1 MNTRV
6 KVSAPRSS
14 SAAPRVVRSHQST
27 GQKQRSHSRPSAQP
41 RTRAT
46 VQRQRHLQPV
56 RTPKKKTQIFK
67 VRRNPFVAAP
77 SLKKRLR
84 WALAVLLVLLALLVQ
99 QVSELQIFGGDQFRA
114 AGEDIRVRATTLP
127 AERGAIFDRTGQEI
141 AMSVPMRTLYA
152 DPKAV
157 TDPVGAAKAVSS
169 MMGFDAAKEAEL
181 AATFAARE
189 SNFSFIAR
197 QVDPKI
203 VKAIIALKIPGIGS
217 YEEPARTIVG
227 ASAKSVI
234 GKTDTDGVGTAGLE
248 LKYNDI
254 LTGTNGRFVREQ
266 DNQGRSIPGS
276 NSTEVEPQ
284 PGQDLVLTLDRSI
297 QYQVDQILAEQ
308 VARVGAR
315 GGTAMVMNSKTGD
328 IYAMANV
335 RRNADGTFTNT
346 SGNFAA
352 VDAHETGS
360 VAKVF
365 SVAAAI
371 NEGAIAPETTFHVP
385 GAQVF
390 DKFLIRDAY
399 PHPLQEMTVKEILV
413 KSSNLGTVLAAQRIS
428 SPTLES
434 YLHAFGFGSKSDLD
448 LPDESAGIL
457 KPVKK
462 WQGTEKITVAYG
474 YGFASTSVQLLSAVN
489 VIANN
494 GVYVAPRL
502 VSAVIDQNG
511 KTKYLEQSSA
521 HEVLKSSTAEQM
533 NLMMRDVICYGTG
546 TKAQIP
552 GMTIAGKTG
561 TGYKIQSDGTYGTDE
576 GGRKYFASFVGFLP
590 AEDPQV
596 TVLVS
601 IDEPDAGSRDRF
613 GGTAAAPVFAEIGGV
628 VARELRIKPAAT
640 TQPCGRVDPY
650 ARANEAAH

>member
-1 MNTRV
+1 MKANATRAV
-6 KVSAPRSS
+6 G
-14 SAAPRVVRSHQST
+14 PRVERSHQST
-27 GQKQRSHSRPSAQP
+27 GQKQRTHSRPNTAQRSRSAE
-41 RTRAT
+41 
-46 VQRQRHLQPV
+46 QRPRHLQPV
-56 RTPKKKTQIFK
+56 RTQPKKSTKLK
-67 VRRNPFVAAP
+67 VRRASFAAAP

-84 WALAVLLVLLALLVQ
+84 WALAILLILLAILVA
-99 QVSELQIFGGDQFRA
+99 QVSRLQVFGGDKFRA
-114 AGEDIRVRATTLP
+114 AGADIRVRATTLP

-141 AMSVPMRTLYA
+141 AMSVPMMTLYA

-157 TDPVGAAKAVSS
+157 TDPVGAAKAIAGL
-169 MMGFDAAKEAEL
+169 MRFDAAKEQEMAT
-181 AATFAARE
+181 TFAARE

-203 VKAIIALKIPGIGS
+203 VKSITALKIPGIGS
-217 YEEPARTIVG
+217 YEEPSRTIVG
-227 ASAKSVI
+227 ASAKSVV

-254 LTGTNGRFVREQ
+254 LTGVNGRFVREQ
-266 DNQGRSIPGS
+266 DNEGRSIPGS
-276 NSTEVEPQ
+276 NSMEEQPQ

-297 QYQVDQILAEQ
+297 QYQVDQLLAEQ
-308 VARVGAR
+308 VARIGAR

-335 RRNADGTFTNT
+335 RRNKDGSFTNT

-371 NEGAIAPETTFHVP
+371 DAGAISPDTTFHVP

-390 DKFLIRDAY
+390 DKYFIRDAY

-413 KSSNLGTVLAAQRIS
+413 KSSNLGTVLAVQRIS

-434 YLHAFGFGSKSDLD
+434 YLHAFGFGAKSDLD

-494 GVYVAPRL
+494 GVYVAPRM

-511 KTKYLEQSSA
+511 KTKYLEQSSTR
-521 HEVLKSSTAEQM
+521 EVLKSTTAQQM

-546 TKAQIP
+546 VKAQIP

-561 TGYKIQSDGTYGTDE
+561 TGYKIQADGTYGTDE
-576 GGRKYFASFVGFLP
+576 SGRKYFASFVGFLP

-596 TVLVS
+596 TILVS

-640 TQPCGRVDPY
+640 TRPCNRVDPY
-650 ARANEAAH
+650 ARENEAAH

>member
-6 KVSAPRSS
+6 KASAPR
-14 SAAPRVVRSHQST
+14 AHAPRVERSHQST
-27 GQKQRSHSRPSAQP
+27 GQKQRSHSRPSAAP
-41 RTRAT
+41 RSRVAG
-46 VQRQRHLQPV
+46 QRPRHLQPV
-56 RTPKKKTQIFK
+56 RTQPKKASKLN
-67 VRRNPFVAAP
+67 VRRGSFDAAP

-84 WALAVLLVLLALLVQ
+84 WALAILLLLLAILVA
-99 QVSELQIFGGDQFRA
+99 QVSRLQVFGGDKFRA
-114 AGEDIRVRATTLP
+114 AGADIRVRATTLP

-141 AMSVPMRTLYA
+141 AMSVPMMTLYA

-157 TDPVGAAKAVSS
+157 TDPVGAAKAIAGL
-169 MMGFDAAKEAEL
+169 MRFDAAKEQEM
-181 AATFAARE
+181 AATFAARK

-203 VKAIIALKIPGIGS
+203 VKSITALKIPGIGS
-217 YEEPARTIVG
+217 YEEPSRTIVG
-227 ASAKSVI
+227 ASAKSVV

-254 LTGTNGRFVREQ
+254 LTGVNGRFVREQ
-266 DNQGRSIPGS
+266 DNEGRSIPGS
-276 NSTEVEPQ
+276 NSMEEQPQ

-297 QYQVDQILAEQ
+297 QYQVDQLLAEQ
-308 VARVGAR
+308 VARIGAR

-335 RRNADGTFTNT
+335 RRNKDGSFTNT

-371 NEGAIAPETTFHVP
+371 DAGAITPDTTFHVP

-428 SPTLES
+428 STTLES

-494 GVYVAPRL
+494 GVYVAPRM

-511 KTKYLEQSSA
+511 KTKYLEQSSTR
-521 HEVLKSSTAEQM
+521 EVLKSSTAQQM

-561 TGYKIQSDGTYGTDE
+561 TGYKIQADGTYGTDE

-590 AEDPQV
+590 AENPQV

-601 IDEPDAGSRDRF
+601 IDEPNAGSRDRF

-640 TQPCGRVDPY
+640 TQPCSRVDPY

>member
-6 KVSAPRSS
+6 KASAPR
-14 SAAPRVVRSHQST
+14 AHAPRVERSHQST
-27 GQKQRSHSRPSAQP
+27 GQKQRSHSRPSAAP
-41 RTRAT
+41 RSRVAG
-46 VQRQRHLQPV
+46 QRPRHLQPV
-56 RTPKKKTQIFK
+56 RTQPKKASKLN
-67 VRRNPFVAAP
+67 VRRGSFDAAP

-84 WALAVLLVLLALLVQ
+84 WALAILLLLLAILVA
-99 QVSELQIFGGDQFRA
+99 QVSRLQVFGGDKFRA
-114 AGEDIRVRATTLP
+114 AGADIRVRATTLP

-141 AMSVPMRTLYA
+141 AMSVPMMTLYA

-157 TDPVGAAKAVSS
+157 TDPVGAAKAIAGL
-169 MMGFDAAKEAEL
+169 MRFDAAKEQEM
-181 AATFAARE
+181 AATFAARK

-203 VKAIIALKIPGIGS
+203 VKSITALKIPGIGS
-217 YEEPARTIVG
+217 YEEPSRTIVG
-227 ASAKSVI
+227 ASAKSVV

-254 LTGTNGRFVREQ
+254 LTGVNGRFVREQ
-266 DNQGRSIPGS
+266 DNEGRSIPGS
-276 NSTEVEPQ
+276 NSMEEQPQ

-297 QYQVDQILAEQ
+297 QYQVDQLLAEQ
-308 VARVGAR
+308 VARIGAR

-335 RRNADGTFTNT
+335 RRNKDGSFTNT
-346 SGNFAA
+346 SGNFAV

-371 NEGAIAPETTFHVP
+371 DAGAITPDTTFHVP

-428 SPTLES
+428 STTLES

-494 GVYVAPRL
+494 GVYVAPRM

-511 KTKYLEQSSA
+511 KTKYLEQSSTR
-521 HEVLKSSTAEQM
+521 EVLKSSTAQQM

-561 TGYKIQSDGTYGTDE
+561 TGYKIQADGTYGTDE

-590 AEDPQV
+590 AENPQV

-601 IDEPDAGSRDRF
+601 IDEPNAGSRDRF

-640 TQPCGRVDPY
+640 TQPCSRVDPY

>member
-1 MNTRV
+1 VSSRTNIREPRAAATSRV
-6 KVSAPRSS
+6 T
-14 SAAPRVVRSHQST
+14 RSHGST
-27 GQKQRSHSRPSAQP
+27 AHQTRTRSRPSSTQRV
-41 RTRAT
+41 RTT
-46 VQRQRHLQPV
+46 EQRQRHLQPV
-56 RTPKKKTQIFK
+56 QTQQKKISKLP
-67 VRRNPFVAAP
+67 VRRASFIAAP

-84 WALAVLLVLLALLVQ
+84 WALGILLLLLAVLVA
-99 QVSELQIFGGDQFRA
+99 QVSRLQVFGGDKFRA
-114 AGEDIRVRATTLP
+114 AGIDNRVRATILP

-141 AMSVPMRTLYA
+141 AMSVPMMTLYA

-157 TDPVGAAKAVSS
+157 TDPAGTAKAVAGL
-169 MMGFDAAKEAEL
+169 MRFDATKEQEL
-181 AATFAARE
+181 ATTFAARK

-203 VKAIIALKIPGIGS
+203 VQSITALKLPGIGA

-227 ASAKSVI
+227 VSAKSVV

-254 LTGTNGRFVREQ
+254 LTGKNGRFVREQ

-276 NSTEVEPQ
+276 NSMEVQ
-284 PGQDLVLTLDRSI
+284 PRPGEDLVLTLDRSI
-297 QYQVDQILAEQ
+297 QYQVDQLLVEQ
-308 VARVGAR
+308 VAKVGAR
-315 GGTAMVMNSKTGD
+315 GGVAMVMNSKTGD

-335 RRNADGTFTNT
+335 RRNADGTLTNT

-352 VDAHETGS
+352 VDSHETGS

-365 SVAAAI
+365 SLAATI
-371 NEGAIAPETTFHVP
+371 NEGAITPDSTFHVP
-385 GAQVF
+385 GAQTF
-390 DKFLIRDAY
+390 DKYLIRDAY
-399 PHPLQEMTVKEILV
+399 PHPLQEMSVKEILV

-428 SPTLES
+428 SPTLAS
-434 YLHAFGFGSKSDLD
+434 YLHAFGFGAKSDLD

-494 GVYVAPRL
+494 GVYVAPRM
-502 VSAVIDQNG
+502 VSAVIDQSG
-511 KTKYLEQSSA
+511 KTKYLEQSST
-521 HEVLKSSTAEQM
+521 HEVLKSTTAQEM
-533 NLMMRDVICYGTG
+533 NLMMRDVVCYGTG
-546 TKAQIP
+546 TLAQIP

-561 TGYKIQSDGTYGTDE
+561 TGYKIQSDGTYGTDQ

-613 GGTAAAPVFAEIGGV
+613 GGTAAAPVFAQIGGV

>member
-1 MNTRV
+1 V
-6 KVSAPRSS
+6 E
-14 SAAPRVVRSHQST
+14 RSHQSF
-27 GQKQRSHSRPSAQP
+27 GQKQRTHSRPNTAQRSRSAE
-41 RTRAT
+41 
-46 VQRQRHLQPV
+46 QRPRHLQPV
-56 RTPKKKTQIFK
+56 RTQPKKSTKLK
-67 VRRNPFVAAP
+67 VRRASFAAAP

-84 WALAVLLVLLALLVQ
+84 WALAILLILLAILVA
-99 QVSELQIFGGDQFRA
+99 QVSRLQVFGGDKFRA
-114 AGEDIRVRATTLP
+114 AGADIRVRATTLP

-141 AMSVPMRTLYA
+141 AMSVPMMTLYA

-157 TDPVGAAKAVSS
+157 TDPVGAAKAIAGL
-169 MMGFDAAKEAEL
+169 MRFDAAKEQEMAT
-181 AATFAARE
+181 TFAARE

-203 VKAIIALKIPGIGS
+203 VKSITALKIPGIGS
-217 YEEPARTIVG
+217 YEEPSRTIVG
-227 ASAKSVI
+227 ASAKSVV

-254 LTGTNGRFVREQ
+254 LTGVNGRFVREQ
-266 DNQGRSIPGS
+266 DNEGRSIPGS
-276 NSTEVEPQ
+276 NSMEEQPQ

-297 QYQVDQILAEQ
+297 QYQVDQLLAEQ
-308 VARVGAR
+308 VARIGAR

-335 RRNADGTFTNT
+335 RRNKDGSFTNT

-371 NEGAIAPETTFHVP
+371 DAGAISPDTTFHVP

-390 DKFLIRDAY
+390 DKYLIRDAY

-413 KSSNLGTVLAAQRIS
+413 KSSNLGTVLAVQRIS

-434 YLHAFGFGSKSDLD
+434 YLHAFGFGAKSDLD

-494 GVYVAPRL
+494 GVYVAPRM

-511 KTKYLEQSSA
+511 KTKYLEQSSTR
-521 HEVLKSSTAEQM
+521 EVLKSTTAQQM

-546 TKAQIP
+546 VKAQIP

-561 TGYKIQSDGTYGTDE
+561 TGYKIQADGTYGTDE
-576 GGRKYFASFVGFLP
+576 SGRKYFASFVGFLP

-596 TVLVS
+596 TILVS

-640 TQPCGRVDPY
+640 TQPCSRVDPY
-650 ARANEAAH
+650 ARENEAAH

>member
-1 MNTRV
+1 V
-6 KVSAPRSS
+6 E
-14 SAAPRVVRSHQST
+14 RSHQSF
-27 GQKQRSHSRPSAQP
+27 GQKQRTHSRPNTAQRSRSAE
-41 RTRAT
+41 
-46 VQRQRHLQPV
+46 QRPRHLQPV
-56 RTPKKKTQIFK
+56 RTQPKKSTKLK
-67 VRRNPFVAAP
+67 VRRASFAAAP

-84 WALAVLLVLLALLVQ
+84 WALAILLILLAILVA
-99 QVSELQIFGGDQFRA
+99 QVSRLQVFGGDKFRA
-114 AGEDIRVRATTLP
+114 AGADIRVRATTLP

-141 AMSVPMRTLYA
+141 AMSVPMMTLYA

-157 TDPVGAAKAVSS
+157 TDPVGAAKAIAGL
-169 MMGFDAAKEAEL
+169 MRFDAAKEQEMAT
-181 AATFAARE
+181 TFAARE

-203 VKAIIALKIPGIGS
+203 VKSITALKIPGIGS
-217 YEEPARTIVG
+217 YEEPSRTIVG
-227 ASAKSVI
+227 ASAKSVV

-254 LTGTNGRFVREQ
+254 LTGVNGRFVREQ
-266 DNQGRSIPGS
+266 DNEGRSIPGS
-276 NSTEVEPQ
+276 NSMEEQPQ

-297 QYQVDQILAEQ
+297 QYQVDQLLAEQ
-308 VARVGAR
+308 VARIGAR

-335 RRNADGTFTNT
+335 RRNKDGSFTNT

-371 NEGAIAPETTFHVP
+371 DAGAISPDTTFHVP

-390 DKFLIRDAY
+390 DKYLIRDAY

-413 KSSNLGTVLAAQRIS
+413 KSSNLGTVLAVQRIS

-434 YLHAFGFGSKSDLD
+434 YLHAFGFGAKSDLD

-494 GVYVAPRL
+494 GVYVAPRM

-511 KTKYLEQSSA
+511 KTKYLEQSSTR
-521 HEVLKSSTAEQM
+521 EVLKSTTAQQM

-546 TKAQIP
+546 VKAQIP

-596 TVLVS
+596 TILVS

-640 TQPCGRVDPY
+640 TQPCSRVDPY

>member
-1 MNTRV
+1 MKAN
-6 KVSAPRSS
+6 APR
-14 SAAPRVVRSHQST
+14 ATGPRVERTHQST
-27 GQKQRSHSRPSAQP
+27 GQKQRTHSRPTTAQRS
-41 RTRAT
+41 RTAE
-46 VQRQRHLQPV
+46 QRPRHLQPV
-56 RTPKKKTQIFK
+56 RTQPKKTTKLK
-67 VRRNPFVAAP
+67 VRRASFVAAP
-77 SLKKRLR
+77 NLKKRLR
-84 WALAVLLVLLALLVQ
+84 WALAILLVFLGILVYK
-99 QVSELQIFGGDQFRA
+99 VARLQIAGGDNFRA
-114 AGEDIRVRATTLP
+114 AGADIRVRATTLP

-141 AMSVPMRTLYA
+141 AMSVPMMTLYA

-157 TDPVGAAKAVSS
+157 TDPVGAAKAIAGL
-169 MMGFDAAKEAEL
+169 MRFDAAKEQEM

-203 VKAIIALKIPGIGS
+203 VKSITALKIPGIGS
-217 YEEPARTIVG
+217 YEEPSRTIVG
-227 ASAKSVI
+227 ASAKSVV

-254 LTGTNGRFVREQ
+254 LTGVNGRFVREQ
-266 DNQGRSIPGS
+266 DNEGRSIPGS
-276 NSTEVEPQ
+276 NRKEEQPQ

-297 QYQVDQILAEQ
+297 QYQVDQLLAEQ
-308 VARVGAR
+308 VARIGAR

-335 RRNADGTFTNT
+335 RRNKDGSFTNT

-385 GAQVF
+385 AAQVF

-434 YLHAFGFGSKSDLD
+434 YLHEFGFGAKSDLD

-511 KTKYLEQSSA
+511 KTKYLEQSSTR
-521 HEVLKSSTAEQM
+521 EVLKSSTAEQM

-546 TKAQIP
+546 TKARIP

-561 TGYKIQSDGTYGTDE
+561 TGYKIQADGTYGTDE

-640 TQPCGRVDPY
+640 TQPCSRVDPY

>member
-6 KVSAPRSS
+6 KANAPRA
-14 SAAPRVVRSHQST
+14 AAPRVERTHQST
-27 GQKQRSHSRPSAQP
+27 GQKQRTHSRPNTAQRS
-41 RTRAT
+41 RTAE
-46 VQRQRHLQPV
+46 QRPRHLQPV
-56 RTPKKKTQIFK
+56 RAQPKKITKLN
-67 VRRNPFVAAP
+67 VRRASFVAAP
-77 SLKKRLR
+77 NLKKRLR
-84 WALAVLLVLLALLVQ
+84 WALAILLLLLAILVA
-99 QVSELQIFGGDQFRA
+99 QVSRLQVFGGDQFRA
-114 AGEDIRVRATTLP
+114 AGADIRVRATTLP

-141 AMSVPMRTLYA
+141 AMSVPMMTLYA

-157 TDPVGAAKAVSS
+157 TDPVGAARTIAGL
-169 MMGFDAAKEAEL
+169 MRFDAAKEQEM
-181 AATFAARE
+181 AATFAARK

-203 VKAIIALKIPGIGS
+203 VKSITALKIPGIGS
-217 YEEPARTIVG
+217 YEEPSRTIVG
-227 ASAKSVI
+227 GSAKSVV

-254 LTGTNGRFVREQ
+254 LTGVNGRFVREQ
-266 DNQGRSIPGS
+266 DNEGRSIPGS
-276 NSTEVEPQ
+276 NSMEEQPQ

-297 QYQVDQILAEQ
+297 QYQVDQLLAEQ
-308 VARVGAR
+308 VARIGAR

-335 RRNADGTFTNT
+335 RRNKDGSFTNT

-371 NEGAIAPETTFHVP
+371 DAGAITPDSTFHVP
-385 GAQVF
+385 AAQVF

-494 GVYVAPRL
+494 GVYVAPRM

-511 KTKYLEQSSA
+511 KTKYLEQSSTR
-521 HEVLKSSTAEQM
+521 EVLKSSTAQQM

-561 TGYKIQSDGTYGTDE
+561 TGYKIQADGTYGTDE

-640 TQPCGRVDPY
+640 TQPCSRVDPY

>member
-6 KVSAPRSS
+6 KASAPR
-14 SAAPRVVRSHQST
+14 AHAPRVERSHQST
-27 GQKQRSHSRPSAQP
+27 GQKQRSHSRPSAAP
-41 RTRAT
+41 RSRVAG
-46 VQRQRHLQPV
+46 QRPRHLQPV
-56 RTPKKKTQIFK
+56 RTQPKKASKLN
-67 VRRNPFVAAP
+67 VRRGSFDAAP

-84 WALAVLLVLLALLVQ
+84 WALAILLLLLAILVA
-99 QVSELQIFGGDQFRA
+99 QVSRLQVFGGDKFRA
-114 AGEDIRVRATTLP
+114 AGADIRVRATTLP

-141 AMSVPMRTLYA
+141 AMSVPMMTLYA

-157 TDPVGAAKAVSS
+157 TDPVGAAKAIAGL
-169 MMGFDAAKEAEL
+169 MRFDAAKEQEM
-181 AATFAARE
+181 AATFAARK

-203 VKAIIALKIPGIGS
+203 VKSITALKIPGIGS
-217 YEEPARTIVG
+217 YEEPSRTIVG
-227 ASAKSVI
+227 ASAKSVV

-254 LTGTNGRFVREQ
+254 LTGVNGRFVREQ
-266 DNQGRSIPGS
+266 DNEGRSIPGS
-276 NSTEVEPQ
+276 NSMEEQPQ

-297 QYQVDQILAEQ
+297 QYQVDQLLAEQ
-308 VARVGAR
+308 VARIGAR

-335 RRNADGTFTNT
+335 RRNKDGSFTNT

-371 NEGAIAPETTFHVP
+371 DAGAITPDTTFHVP

-399 PHPLQEMTVKEILV
+399 PHPIQEMTVKEILV

-428 SPTLES
+428 STTLES

-494 GVYVAPRL
+494 GVYVAPRM

-511 KTKYLEQSSA
+511 KTKYLEQSSTR
-521 HEVLKSSTAEQM
+521 EVLKSSTAQQM

-561 TGYKIQSDGTYGTDE
+561 TGYKIQADGTYGTDE

-590 AEDPQV
+590 AENPQV

-601 IDEPDAGSRDRF
+601 IDEPNAGSRDRF

-640 TQPCGRVDPY
+640 TQPCSRVDPY

>member
-6 KVSAPRSS
+6 KASAPR
-14 SAAPRVVRSHQST
+14 AHAPRVERSHQST
-27 GQKQRSHSRPSAQP
+27 GQKQRSHSRPSAAP
-41 RTRAT
+41 RSRVAG
-46 VQRQRHLQPV
+46 QRPRHLQPV
-56 RTPKKKTQIFK
+56 RTQPKKASKLN
-67 VRRNPFVAAP
+67 VRRGSFDAAP

-84 WALAVLLVLLALLVQ
+84 WALAILLLLLAILVA
-99 QVSELQIFGGDQFRA
+99 QVSRLQVFGGDKFRA
-114 AGEDIRVRATTLP
+114 AGADIRVRATTLP

-141 AMSVPMRTLYA
+141 AMSVPMMTLYA

-157 TDPVGAAKAVSS
+157 TDPVGAAKAIAGL
-169 MMGFDAAKEAEL
+169 MRFDAAKEQEM
-181 AATFAARE
+181 AATFAARK

-203 VKAIIALKIPGIGS
+203 VKSITALKIPGIGS
-217 YEEPARTIVG
+217 YEEPSRTIVG
-227 ASAKSVI
+227 ASAKSVV

-254 LTGTNGRFVREQ
+254 LTGVNGRFVREQ
-266 DNQGRSIPGS
+266 DNEGRSIPGS
-276 NSTEVEPQ
+276 NSMEEQPQ

-297 QYQVDQILAEQ
+297 QYQVDQLLAEQ
-308 VARVGAR
+308 VARIGAR

-335 RRNADGTFTNT
+335 RRNKDGSFTNT

-371 NEGAIAPETTFHVP
+371 DAGAITPDTTFHVP

-494 GVYVAPRL
+494 GVYVAPRM

-511 KTKYLEQSSA
+511 KTKYLEQSSTR
-521 HEVLKSSTAEQM
+521 EVLKSSTAQQM

-561 TGYKIQSDGTYGTDE
+561 TGYKIQADGTYGTDE

-590 AEDPQV
+590 AENPQV

-640 TQPCGRVDPY
+640 TQPCSRVDPY

>member
-1 MNTRV
+1 VNSRTNVR
-6 KVSAPRSS
+6 APR
-14 SAAPRVVRSHQST
+14 AAVTSRVTRSHGST
-27 GQKQRSHSRPSAQP
+27 AHQTRTHSRPSSTQ
-41 RTRAT
+41 RVRASE
-46 VQRQRHLQPV
+46 QRQRHLQPV
-56 RTPKKKTQIFK
+56 RTQQKKITKLS
-67 VRRNPFVAAP
+67 VRRAPFVAAP

-84 WALAVLLVLLALLVQ
+84 WALGILLLLLAVLVA
-99 QVSELQIFGGDQFRA
+99 QVSRLQVFGGDKFRA
-114 AGEDIRVRATTLP
+114 AGIDNRVRATILP

-141 AMSVPMRTLYA
+141 AMSVPMMTLYA

-157 TDPVGAAKAVSS
+157 TDPAGTAKAVAGL
-169 MMGFDAAKEAEL
+169 MRFDATKEQEL
-181 AATFAARE
+181 ATTFAARK

-203 VKAIIALKIPGIGS
+203 VQSITALKLPGIGA

-227 ASAKSVI
+227 VSAKSVV

-254 LTGTNGRFVREQ
+254 LTGKNGRFVREQ

-276 NSTEVEPQ
+276 NSMEVQ
-284 PGQDLVLTLDRSI
+284 PRPGEDLVLTLDRSI
-297 QYQVDQILAEQ
+297 QYQVDQLLVEQ
-308 VARVGAR
+308 VAKVGAR
-315 GGTAMVMNSKTGD
+315 GGVAMVMNSKTGD

-335 RRNADGTFTNT
+335 RRNADGTLTNT

-352 VDAHETGS
+352 VDSHETGS

-365 SVAAAI
+365 SLAATI
-371 NEGAIAPETTFHVP
+371 NEGAITPDSTFHVP
-385 GAQVF
+385 GAQTF
-390 DKFLIRDAY
+390 DKYLIRDAY
-399 PHPLQEMTVKEILV
+399 PHPLQEMSVKEILV

-428 SPTLES
+428 SPTLAS
-434 YLHAFGFGSKSDLD
+434 YLHAFGFGAKSDLD

-494 GVYVAPRL
+494 GVYVAPRM
-502 VSAVIDQNG
+502 VSAVIDQSG
-511 KTKYLEQSSA
+511 KTKYLEQSST
-521 HEVLKSSTAEQM
+521 HEVLKSTTAQEM
-533 NLMMRDVICYGTG
+533 NLMMRDVVCYGTG
-546 TKAQIP
+546 TLAQIP

-561 TGYKIQSDGTYGTDE
+561 TGYKIQSDGTYGTDQ

-613 GGTAAAPVFAEIGGV
+613 GGTAAAPVFAQIGGV